1 MSLARIK
8 QRPVPSFDKKSFHHR
23 HFLRYSWTA
32 ANVILSQAGRAR
44 HAVICINPAFTKMIQ
59 GTEKS
64 KIPSKFAKRIA
75 RYNEFR
81 YKITTMEF
89 LVSFFF
95 FVGDS
100 NSSLWVVYYRVS
112 VFVHLTQ
119 QRVILS
125 SCRALFSC
133 YCKKKPKKGMLRTHK
148 LIFFLL

>member
-23 HFLRYSWTA
+23 DFLRYSWTA
-32 ANVILSQAGRAR
+32 AKVILSQAGRER
-44 HAVICINPAFTKMIQ
+44 HTVICINPAFTKMND

-64 KIPSKFAKRIA
+64 RIPSKFAKRIA
-75 RYNEFR
+75 RYKEFR

-89 LVSFFF
+89 LVSSFF

-100 NSSLWVVYYRVS
+100 NSSIWVVYYRVS

-119 QRVILS
+119 QRIILS

-133 YCKKKPKKGMLRTHK
+133 YSKKKNEKRRAKDT
-148 LIFFLL
+148 

>member
-23 HFLRYSWTA
+23 DFLRYSWTA
-32 ANVILSQAGRAR
+32 AKVILSQAGRER
-44 HAVICINPAFTKMIQ
+44 HTVICINPTFTKMID

-64 KIPSKFAKRIA
+64 RIPSKFAKRIA
-75 RYNEFR
+75 RYKEFR
-81 YKITTMEF
+81 YKTTMEF
-89 LVSFFF
+89 LVSSFF

-100 NSSLWVVYYRVS
+100 NSSIWVVYYRVS

-119 QRVILS
+119 QRIILS

-133 YCKKKPKKGMLRTHK
+133 YSKKKNEKGVLRTHK

>member
-23 HFLRYSWTA
+23 DFLRYSWA
-32 ANVILSQAGRAR
+32 AAKVILSQAGRAR
-44 HAVICINPAFTKMIQ
+44 HTVICINPAFTKMIE

-75 RYNEFR
+75 PYNEFR

-89 LVSFFF
+89 LVFFFF

-125 SCRALFSC
+125 SFRALFSC